1 MCNQVSVL
9 LSALHLIVLYPFLMF
24 FFIFFI
30 LKRFK
35 RTKGNAMHRAMDI
48 TTCIL
53 LFSIQALCQALY
65 GYDLGVLVQIL
76 VTVIFM
82 VIVIRKWRENP
93 EVQVAKI
100 FKKFWRILFLVLSS
114 IYLIM
119 LLVYAILKSVEL
131 F

>member
-82 VIVIRKWRENP
+82 VIVIHKWRENP

>member
-35 RTKGNAMHRAMDI
+35 RTKGNAMHRAMDV

>member
-9 LSALHLIVLYPFLMF
+9 FNVLHLIVLYPFLLF
-24 FFIFFI
+24 FFLFFL

-35 RTKGNAMHRAMDI
+35 RTKGNAMHRAMDV

-53 LFSIQALCQALY
+53 LFSIQALCQTLY
-65 GYDLGVLVQIL
+65 GYDLGVLIQIL
-76 VTVIFM
+76 VTLTFM
-82 VIVIRKWRENP
+82 VIVLRKWYKNP

-114 IYLIM
+114 IYLTM

>member
-1 MCNQVSVL
+1 
-9 LSALHLIVLYPFLMF
+9 
-24 FFIFFI
+24 
-30 LKRFK
+30 
-35 RTKGNAMHRAMDI
+35 MHRAMDV

-53 LFSIQALCQALY
+53 LFSIQALCQTLY
-65 GYDLGVLVQIL
+65 GYDLGVLIQIL
-76 VTVIFM
+76 VTLTFM
-82 VIVIRKWRENP
+82 VIVLRKWRENP

>member
-1 MCNQVSVL
+1 
-9 LSALHLIVLYPFLMF
+9 
-24 FFIFFI
+24 
-30 LKRFK
+30 
-35 RTKGNAMHRAMDI
+35 MHRAMDV

-53 LFSIQALCQALY
+53 LFSIQALCQTLY
-65 GYDLGVLVQIL
+65 GYDLGVLIQIL
-76 VTVIFM
+76 VTLTFM
-82 VIVIRKWRENP
+82 AIVLRKWYKNP

-119 LLVYAILKSVEL
+119 LLVYAILKSIEL